1 MKFQLIHEDYIL
13 SLCDNDIEF
22 INRLY
27 QSYLEQTADLEQ
39 KLRQCILQYDYAQA
53 KRIIHTLKSSF
64 SVLGVTS
71 CNAEIALSESETFHT
86 LSHTDFSE
94 VIEKIIA
101 VYIQASQEFS
111 IFIQNLLKS

>member
-1 MKFQLIHEDYIL
+1 MEFQHIHENYIL

-22 INRLY
+22 LNRLY
-27 QSYLEQTADLEQ
+27 QSFMEQTVDLEQ
-39 KLRQCILQYDYAQA
+39 KLIQCILLKDYVQA